1 MLPQTACDF
10 EGERAT
16 TACVMATSS
25 AMNFRMTRSFIHFAC
40 GLIVLTLT
48 ACSNFDSRFAH
59 ESRATRKDDAFSGT
73 YEGKW
78 TSSSHPGNGGKLWC
92 ILSKQREHE
101 YLAEFKA
108 TWHGVFSSTHSVVL
122 QGKSR
127 PSRGRGV
134 PVLALAGTS
143 EIRTII
149 GAGSY
154 RCEGQTDGRR
164 MQACYDATYDRGT
177 FDLLRVPQAGP
188 PR

>member
-1 MLPQTACDF
+1 MFAAITRDSGRL
-10 EGERAT
+10 RAT
-16 TACVMATSS
+16 VACVTATSS
-25 AMNFRMTRSFIHFAC
+25 AMNFRMTRRFIQFAC
-40 GLIVLTLT
+40 GLVGLALT
-48 ACSNFDSRFAH
+48 ACSNFDSRFAQG
-59 ESRATRKDDAFSGT
+59 SNATRKGDGFAGT

-78 TSSSHPGNGGKLWC
+78 TSSSHPGSGGKLWC
-92 ILSKQREHE
+92 ILTKQRENE

-127 PSRGRGV
+127 PSKGRAA

-143 EIRTII
+143 EIRMFV
-149 GAGSY
+149 GAGTY

-177 FDLLRVPQAGP
+177 FDLLRVPP
-188 PR
+188 SHP